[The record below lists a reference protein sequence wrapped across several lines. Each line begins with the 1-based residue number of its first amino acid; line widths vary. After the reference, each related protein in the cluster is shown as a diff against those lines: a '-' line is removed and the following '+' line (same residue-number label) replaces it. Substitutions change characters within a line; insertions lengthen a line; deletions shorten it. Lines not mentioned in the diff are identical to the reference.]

1 MRIDPIL
8 SSADQL
14 RQHSRSVRDQVDTVV
29 RSLFLDKTP
38 DMQTFF
44 PDMHERLAA
53 VNLSLRKTDTGS
65 SGTIEA
71 ILRGGEIKYR
81 IPLLGDMGIFNNA
94 EEAFRE
100 LSALRIQSV
109 DIASHRSRVVGDLLG
124 EAGYTSNLTNKLG
137 GVSEVESTINEK
149 IKQILGASISSQEGV
164 DAEVM
169 ERSKSM
175 QALLESLSKAD
186 DGTLKYD
193 FNQGIQIRIL
203 NFGDEF
209 QAAEDGSLIA
219 GSRGKRDL
227 GQVIKTSRENSDTL
241 AGSIFLDDKTKKILQ
256 MTVDG
261 KIVDSHTTEM
271 LLALTDEEVLDP
283 AVFKKALQ
291 SGDSGKVM
299 KNLQKII
306 KRTKGIISDR
316 PISLSG
322 DSLIDFVSP
331 GTDALSKQ
339 LRDPTISLEVK
350 KQLAQQRILI
360 PDKRL
365 TMFEKFAFGAEY
377 NYNDTDEFYELFS
390 DYGKA
395 FNPKATAELFEN
407 VNVEDYFGG
416 IIKAY
421 VEDDLFQDV
430 ERGTKDLRLQEVDR
444 LKSAI
449 IEHNKQLKA
458 GAHGNTLLSS
468 GGRSLEN
475 NLLEQGFNEK
485 FIQNLFLSIET
496 AADGST
502 IGNSAFFIRAAR
514 TDTSKF
520 IRENFESL
528 AGDWAKYF
536 GDHDRSFE
544 ELRYDSQGNVVEKR
558 NWLSDLD
565 EEIAKREQQFA
576 SDTTKSAKTDELKRL
591 RTSLEN
597 GEDLSIIDKNLKHLD
612 EVVANISADKNTI
625 EFRAQV
631 EAEQRRL
638 ETMRMNFL
646 RAAEHDQITA
656 RGNRPGLGNIKS
668 IYMNKHLEGEL
679 SQYALVLDEF
689 DFKPELG
696 FGRDSFIINFSG
708 IGGSSD
714 EVAVDQLMT
723 IFHGDIY
730 ESPEAVALRQAK
742 KTEVFN
748 EIQEILS
755 TGKIPKKILEQI
767 DADAAMTDADLSM
780 LDATQRPG
788 ALRNR
793 MIAREVQLAI
803 AGTPNPSEHPAVINQ
818 IFRSYQSQ
826 LYEIDQATGRIAPI
840 DPASTRL
847 ALNTELQAISGDPI
861 RKPFLGNSR
870 VKSKGIKVSDEVS
883 KILGERGVKSFD
895 DATNTFDMNGDLFK
909 FRRVNHALLFGGD
922 SVGVFRH
929 ALGGMDLDDKGLPR
943 VASYID
949 ADGNRNFLMPLL
961 RQPTSTQEVVYG
973 IPAMDYETLNKMFEQ
988 DENSPFLKNLDEL
1001 IEQTRAER
1009 AEFSRISNFP
1019 GMHPTAISE
1028 TVTDDLTGLLRLRGI
1043 LGWDKKELEEAIK
1056 LNPLEI
1062 EDAEQVKRAF
1072 FNVYENMERKGTIAI
1087 ENLGNNASVAES
1099 LIRYGATPLRV
1110 ADLTAEPQY
1119 TRGGVF
1125 KIFEES
1131 GAYDFRKPIR
1141 DVLTD
1146 DINKKKRR
1154 ALIPDHIMAEIDVA
1168 LKADSPEN
1176 QILEVLAKNYD
1187 EPTVRELLASTFNRM
1202 EINKSTDA
1210 LLDARPGGVG
1220 SSINTLTVV
1229 GGTRDWIE
1237 RTVENLPE
1245 NQRNIIYK
1253 NFQIGQ
1259 LSSETFVDLSVG
1271 FAGTRQLAAHAYEA
1285 LEMSGPFGNEE
1296 GVKLA
1301 LAKTFGVGQ
1310 KFAGGF
1316 SISDITG
1323 EILSAT
1329 GRQVG
1334 AAAYFAGV
1342 SGGVIDKEIIEGR
1355 LFAQDPIAFLME
1367 MRSGMEEASI
1377 LHEAP
1382 LKTKKG
1388 NIRKGVT
1395 QEQLAE
1401 LSELEEKRK
1410 LMSNQILDIVD
1421 TQALNKDGSVNT
1433 IETEKQV
1440 KAKIKN
1446 LLGFDEDHE
1455 FAYLSRQQ
1463 KEITKTH
1470 QQFTDRKRSAL
1481 RESYKKEIDYFAGET
1496 QEDIDKAQRAA
1507 RKLIEDRR
1515 SALQNIFDI
1524 DSEADEFLDPFKR
1537 FNFDLISEGTAR
1549 DVYHGIAASAQ
1560 AEGLNAE
1567 IVINAVDEY
1576 LSKAFLDETGERTT
1590 ARMPD
1595 LLTLSPSALE
1605 GTSRD
1610 PLMRRIYDDIILTR
1624 ELRDIKKYASS
1635 KFASESNLAK
1645 EYLDAMPGL
1654 KSASTI
1660 EELTK
1665 RAEVIIED
1673 GMFFNPQGVQEE
1685 LTSVDKIVLSLIA
1698 KKDIPAG
1705 TSDDLLDQYGH
1716 VARAL
1721 VARHRADNE
1730 LAGKIDFTQLLQRR
1744 GTATKASEVE
1754 DSLRDYYSQ
1763 LIGDA
1768 DEANRIVDTEG
1779 VRSVLDDIGQG
1790 VEDVARSVSDD
1801 IGGVQLPTYTRFK
1814 PAQLKGLFKNNK
1826 TFKGAAIATAATI
1839 SGSLIYTAY
1848 KGRSN
1853 DDMKG
1858 PVLLPGGS
1866 AYEKMPMSDPL
1877 MREYSASDYSPGS
1890 SYSVSVQG
1898 SREKMEAFNE
1908 QARKLTNQPID
1919 TTIYNR
1925 IPSVTDDPYTRIASS
1940 Y

>member
-14 RQHSRSVRDQVDTVV
+14 RQHSRSVRNQVDAVIQ
-29 RSLFLDKTP
+29 SLFLDKTP

-53 VNLSLRKTDTGS
+53 VNLSLRRTDTGS

-81 IPLLGDMGIFNNA
+81 IPLLGDMGIFDNA

-124 EAGYTSNLTNKLG
+124 EAGYTSNLTNKFG

-227 GQVIKTSRENSDTL
+227 GKVIQTSRETSDTL

-306 KRTKGIISDR
+306 KRAKGILSDR

-597 GEDLSIIDKNLKHLD
+597 GEDLSMVDKNLKHLD
-612 EVVANISADKNTI
+612 EVVANISADKDTI

-631 EAEQRRL
+631 EIEKRRL

-767 DADAAMTDADLSM
+767 DADAAITDAELSM

-803 AGTPNPSEHPAVINQ
+803 AGTPNPSEHPTVINQ
-818 IFRSYQSQ
+818 IFRSMQSQ

-870 VKSKGIKVSDEVS
+870 VKSKGITVSDEVS
-883 KILGERGVKSFD
+883 KILGERGVKSFG

-973 IPAMDYETLNKMFEQ
+973 IPAMDYETLNTMFEK
-988 DENSPFLKNLDEL
+988 DENGSFLKNVDEL
-1001 IEQTRAER
+1001 IEERRA
-1009 AEFSRISNFP
+1009 FSRTSNFP
-1019 GMHPTAISE
+1019 GMHPTQITE
-1028 TVTDDLTGLLRLRGI
+1028 TATDDLAGLLRLRDI
-1043 LGWDKKELEEAIK
+1043 LGWDKKQLEEAIRMH
-1056 LNPLEI
+1056 PLEI

-1131 GAYDFRKPIR
+1131 GAYDFRKPIT

-1146 DINKKKRR
+1146 DINKEKRR

-1237 RTVENLPE
+1237 RTVANLPE

-1301 LAKTFGVGQ
+1301 LAKTFGVGK

-1316 SISDITG
+1316 SISDITE

-1334 AAAYFAGV
+1334 AAAYFAGLG
-1342 SGGVIDKEIIEGR
+1342 GGVIDKEIIEGR
-1355 LFAQDPIAFLME
+1355 LFADDPRQFLIQMQ
-1367 MRSGMEEASI
+1367 SGMEEAGR

-1382 LKTKKG
+1382 LRTKKG

-1410 LMSNQILDIVD
+1410 LMNNQIQEILDIQVP
-1421 TQALNKDGSVNT
+1421 NKDGTVNT

-1440 KAKIKN
+1440 KRKIQD

-1463 KEITKTH
+1463 KEIIKTH
-1470 QQFTDRKRSAL
+1470 QQFTDRKRNAL

-1496 QEDIDKAQRAA
+1496 QEDIAKARQAA
-1507 RKLIEDRR
+1507 EKLIEDRR
-1515 SALQNIFDI
+1515 SVLQHIFDI

-1605 GTSRD
+1605 ETSRD

-1624 ELRDIKKYASS
+1624 ELRDVKKYASS

-1645 EYLDAMPGL
+1645 EFLDDIPQL
-1654 KSASTI
+1654 KTASTI

-1665 RAEVIIED
+1665 RAEAIIED
-1673 GMFFNPQGVQEE
+1673 GMFTNAKGVSEQLGE
-1685 LTSVDKIVLSLIA
+1685 VDKIVLSLIA

-1705 TSDDLLDQYGH
+1705 TTAAQLEFYGH
-1716 VARAL
+1716 TARAL

-1768 DEANRIVDTEG
+1768 EEANRIVDTEG

-1839 SGSLIYTAY
+1839 AGSLIYTAY

-1858 PVLLPGGS
+1858 PALLPGGS
-1866 AYEKMPMSDPL
+1866 AYEKMPTSDPL
-1877 MREYSASDYSPGS
+1877 MREYSASEYSPGS

-1898 SREKMEAFNE
+1898 PREKMEAFNE

>member
-1 MRIDPIL
+1 MRKDPIL

-14 RQHSRSVRDQVDTVV
+14 RQHSRSVRNQVDAVIQ
-29 RSLFLDKTP
+29 SLFLDKTP

-53 VNLSLRKTDTGS
+53 VNLSLRRTDTGS

-81 IPLLGDMGIFNNA
+81 IPILSDMVIFDNA

-124 EAGYTSNLTNKLG
+124 EAGYTSNFTNKLG

-149 IKQILGASISSQEGV
+149 IKQILGASISSQEGI

-193 FNQGIQIRIL
+193 FNQGIRIRIL

-227 GQVIKTSRENSDTL
+227 GQVIAKSRESSDTL

-291 SGDSGKVM
+291 SGDSAKVM

-306 KRTKGIISDR
+306 KRAKGIISDR

-322 DSLIDFVSP
+322 DSLIDFLSP
-331 GTDALSKQ
+331 GADALSKQ
-339 LRDPTISLEVK
+339 LRDPTVSLEVK
-350 KQLAQQRILI
+350 KQLAQEKVLI
-360 PDKRL
+360 ADKRL

-377 NYNDTDEFYELFS
+377 NYNDIDEFYELFS

-395 FNPKATAELFEN
+395 FNPKATAELFQD
-407 VNVEDYFGG
+407 VNVEDYFAS
-416 IIKAY
+416 IIDAY

-449 IEHNKQLKA
+449 IEHNRQLKT
-458 GAHGNTLLSS
+458 GVHGSTLLSS
-468 GGRSLEN
+468 GGRSLES

-502 IGNSAFFIRAAR
+502 IANSAFFIRAAK

-597 GEDLSIIDKNLKHLD
+597 GEDLSMVDKNLKHLD
-612 EVVANISADKNTI
+612 EVVANISADKDTI

-631 EAEQRRL
+631 EVEKRRL
-638 ETMRMNFL
+638 ENKRMDFL
-646 RAAEHDQITA
+646 RAAEHDQISA

-668 IYMNKHLEGEL
+668 IYMSKPLEGEL

-767 DADAAMTDADLSM
+767 DADAAITDADLSM
-780 LDATQRPG
+780 LDAAQRPG

-818 IFRSYQSQ
+818 IFRSMQSQ

-883 KILGERGVKSFD
+883 KILAEKGIGDVFD
-895 DATNTFDMNGDLFK
+895 QSANSFDMNGDLFK

-961 RQPTSTQEVVYG
+961 RQPTSTQEVMYG
-973 IPAMDYETLNKMFEQ
+973 IPAMDYETLNTMFEQ
-988 DENSPFLKNLDEL
+988 DENGSFLKNVDEL
-1001 IEQTRAER
+1001 IEERRA
-1009 AEFSRISNFP
+1009 FSRTTNFP
-1019 GMHPTAISE
+1019 GMHPTEISE
-1028 TVTDDLTGLLRLRGI
+1028 TATDDLAGLLRLREI

-1062 EDAEQVKRAF
+1062 ENQEQVKRAF

-1087 ENLGNNASVAES
+1087 ENLGNNASIAES
-1099 LIRYGATPLRV
+1099 LIRYGSTPLRV
-1110 ADLTAEPQY
+1110 GDLAAEPQY
-1119 TRGGVF
+1119 TRAGVF

-1131 GAYDFRKPIR
+1131 GAYDFSTPLKQ
-1141 DVLTD
+1141 VLYD
-1146 DINKKKRR
+1146 DKINSAKRR
-1154 ALIPDHIMAEIDVA
+1154 ALIPDNILAEIEATLDS
-1168 LKADSPEN
+1168 ADN
-1176 QILEVLAKNYD
+1176 QLLEVLGKHYE
-1187 EPTVRELLASTFNRM
+1187 EPTVRELLASTFNTM
-1202 EINKSTDA
+1202 EINKSIDA
-1210 LLDARPGGVG
+1210 VKSVNPGGVG

-1237 RTVENLPE
+1237 QTVRNLPE
-1245 NQRNIIYK
+1245 NQRNIILK

-1259 LSSETFVDLSVG
+1259 LSAETFVDLSVG

-1285 LEMSGPFGNEE
+1285 LEMSGPFANEE
-1296 GVKLA
+1296 GVTRA
-1301 LAKTFGVGQ
+1301 LAETFGVG
-1310 KFAGGF
+1310 KKLAGGF

-1334 AAAYFAGV
+1334 AAAYFAGLG
-1342 SGGVIDKEIIEGR
+1342 GGVIDKEIIEGR
-1355 LFAQDPIAFLME
+1355 LFADDPRQFLIQMQ
-1367 MRSGMEEASI
+1367 SGMEEAKR

-1382 LKTKKG
+1382 LRTKKG

-1401 LSELEEKRK
+1401 LSELEEKRI
-1410 LMSNQILDIVD
+1410 LMNNQIEEILDIQVP
-1421 TQALNKDGSVNT
+1421 NKDGTVNT
-1433 IETEKQV
+1433 FETEKQV
-1440 KAKIKN
+1440 KRKIKD

-1463 KEITKTH
+1463 KEIIKTH
-1470 QQFTDRKRSAL
+1470 REFTERKRNAL

-1496 QEDIDKAQRAA
+1496 QEDIAKARQAA
-1507 RKLIEDRR
+1507 EKLIEDRR
-1515 SALQNIFDI
+1515 SVLQDIFKI
-1524 DSEADEFLDPFKR
+1524 DSEADQFLDPFKR

-1605 GTSRD
+1605 ETSRD

-1624 ELRDIKKYASS
+1624 ELRDVKKYASP

-1645 EYLDAMPGL
+1645 EFLDDIPLL
-1654 KSASTI
+1654 KTASTI

-1665 RAEVIIED
+1665 RAEVIIEAN
-1673 GMFFNPQGVQEE
+1673 MFLNPQGVQEE
-1685 LTSVDKIVLSLIA
+1685 LTAVDKIVLSLIA

-1705 TSDDLLDQYGH
+1705 TTADQLEFYGH
-1716 VARAL
+1716 TARAL

-1768 DEANRIVDTEG
+1768 EEANRIVDTEG

-1826 TFKGAAIATAATI
+1826 TFKGAAVATAATI

-1858 PVLLPGGS
+1858 PALLPGGS
-1866 AYEKMPMSDPL
+1866 AYEKMPTSDPL
-1877 MREYSASDYSPGS
+1877 MREYSASEYSPGS
-1890 SYSVSVQG
+1890 SYSVFVQG
-1898 SREKMEAFNE
+1898 PREKMEAFNE

>member
-1 MRIDPIL
+1 MRMDPIL

-14 RQHSRSVRDQVDTVV
+14 RQHSRSVKDQVDAVI
-29 RSLFLDKTP
+29 RGLFLDKTP

-44 PDMHERLAA
+44 PNMDERLAA
-53 VNLSLRKTDTGS
+53 VNLSLRRTDTGS

-71 ILRGGEIKYR
+71 ILQGGEIKYR
-81 IPLLGDMGIFNNA
+81 IPLLGDMGIFDNA
-94 EEAFRE
+94 DDAFTE

-193 FNQGIQIRIL
+193 FNQGIQVRIL

-227 GQVIKTSRENSDTL
+227 GAVIAKSRKSSDTL

-271 LLALTDEEVLDP
+271 LLALSDEEVLDP

-291 SGDSGKVM
+291 SGDSAKVM

-306 KRTKGIISDR
+306 KRAKGIISDR

-322 DSLIDFVSP
+322 DSLIDFLSP

-339 LRDPTISLEVK
+339 LRDPTVSLEVK

-360 PDKRL
+360 QDKRL

-377 NYNDTDEFYELFS
+377 NYNDIDEFYELFS

-458 GAHGNTLLSS
+458 GVHGNTLLSS

-485 FIQNLFLSIET
+485 FIKNLFLSIET

-502 IGNSAFFIRAAR
+502 IANSAFFIRAAK

-536 GDHDRSFE
+536 GDVDRSFE

-565 EEIAKREQQFA
+565 EEIAKREQQSISGA
-576 SDTTKSAKTDELKRL
+576 SESTKTDELKRL
-591 RTSLEN
+591 RSSLEN
-597 GEDLSIIDKNLKHLD
+597 GEDLSMVDRNLKHLD

-638 ETMRMNFL
+638 ETMRMNYL
-646 RAAEHDQITA
+646 RAAEHDQIGA

-668 IYMNKHLEGEL
+668 IYMSKRLEGEL

-767 DADAAMTDADLSM
+767 DADAAMTDADLNM

-803 AGTPNPSEHPAVINQ
+803 AGTSNPSEHPAVINQ
-818 IFRSYQSQ
+818 IFRSMQSQ
-826 LYEIDQATGRIAPI
+826 LYEIDYATNRIAPI
-840 DPASTRL
+840 DPGSTRL

-870 VKSKGIKVSDEVS
+870 VKSNGIKVSDEVS
-883 KILGERGVKSFD
+883 KILAERGIGDVFNQS
-895 DATNTFDMNGDLFK
+895 ANSFDMNGDLFK

-949 ADGNRNFLMPLL
+949 ANGNRNFLMPLL

-973 IPAMDYETLNKMFEQ
+973 IPAMDYETLNTMFEQ
-988 DENSPFLKNLDEL
+988 DENGSFLKNLDEL
-1001 IEQTRAER
+1001 IEER
-1009 AEFSRISNFP
+1009 IEQRQEFSRITNFP
-1019 GMHPTAISE
+1019 GMNPTEITE
-1028 TVTDDLTGLLRLRGI
+1028 TATDDLVGLRRLRDI
-1043 LGWDKKELEEAIK
+1043 LGWDKNQLEEAIK

-1099 LIRYGATPLRV
+1099 LIRYGSTPLRV
-1110 ADLTAEPQY
+1110 GDLTAEPQY

-1131 GAYDFRKPIR
+1131 GAYDFSTPVKQ
-1141 DVLTD
+1141 VLYD
-1146 DINKKKRR
+1146 DINSTKRR
-1154 ALIPDHIMAEIDVA
+1154 ALIPDNILAEIEATLDS
-1168 LKADSPEN
+1168 ADNEL
-1176 QILEVLAKNYD
+1176 LEVLGKHYE
-1187 EPTVRELLASTFNRM
+1187 EPTVRELLASTFNAM
-1202 EINKSTDA
+1202 EINKSQQA
-1210 LLDARPGGVG
+1210 LNSVNPGGVG

-1237 RTVENLPE
+1237 QTVRNLPE
-1245 NQRNIIYK
+1245 NQRNIILK

-1259 LSSETFVDLSVG
+1259 LSAETFVDLSVG
-1271 FAGTRQLAAHAYEA
+1271 FAGTRQLAAGAYEA
-1285 LEMSGPFGNEE
+1285 IEMFGPFVNEE

-1301 LAKTFGVGQ
+1301 LAETFGVGK

-1316 SISDITG
+1316 SISDITE

-1342 SGGVIDKEIIEGR
+1342 GGGVIDKEIIEAR
-1355 LFAQDPIAFLME
+1355 LFADDPKNFLRE
-1367 MRSGMEEASI
+1367 MRYGMEEAKR

-1382 LKTKKG
+1382 LRTKKG
-1388 NIRKGVT
+1388 NMKKAVT

-1401 LSELEEKRK
+1401 LSELEEKRI
-1410 LMSNQILDIVD
+1410 LMNNQIEEILNIQVP
-1421 TQALNKDGSVNT
+1421 NKDGTVNEF
-1433 IETEKQV
+1433 ETQTQV
-1440 KAKIKN
+1440 KRKIKD

-1455 FAYLSRQQ
+1455 FAHLSRQQ
-1463 KEITKTH
+1463 KEIKKTH
-1470 QQFTDRKRSAL
+1470 REFTERKRNAL

-1496 QEDIDKAQRAA
+1496 QEDIAKARQAA
-1507 RKLIEDRR
+1507 EKLIEDRR
-1515 SALQNIFDI
+1515 SPLQYIFGL
-1524 DSEADEFLDPFKR
+1524 DSEADKFLDPFER
-1537 FNFDLISEGTAR
+1537 FNFDIISEGMAR

-1605 GTSRD
+1605 ETSRD

-1624 ELRDIKKYASS
+1624 ELRDVKKYASK
-1635 KFASESNLAK
+1635 KFAEESNLAK
-1645 EYLDAMPGL
+1645 DYLDQMPQL
-1654 KSASTI
+1654 KTASTI

-1665 RAEVIIED
+1665 RAEVIIEAN
-1673 GMFFNPQGVQEE
+1673 MFLNPQGVQEE
-1685 LTSVDKIVLSLIA
+1685 LTAVDKIVLSLIA

-1705 TSDDLLDQYGH
+1705 TTADQLDQFGH

-1744 GTATKASEVE
+1744 GTARSTAEVE

-1768 DEANRIVDTEG
+1768 EEANRIVDTEG
-1779 VRSVLDDIGQG
+1779 VRSVVDDIGRG

-1814 PAQLKGLFKNNK
+1814 PSQLKGLFKNNK
-1826 TFKGAAIATAATI
+1826 TVKGVAIATATAI
-1839 SGSLIYTAY
+1839 AGSLIYTAH

-1858 PVLLPGGS
+1858 PALLPGGS
-1866 AYEKMPMSDPL
+1866 AYEKMPTSDPL
-1877 MREYSASDYSPGS
+1877 MRQYSASEYSPGS

-1925 IPSVTDDPYTRIASS
+1925 IPSVTDDPYARIASS

>member
-1 MRIDPIL
+1 MRKDPIL
-8 SSADQL
+8 STKDQL
-14 RQHSRSVRDQVDTVV
+14 RQHSRSVKDQVDAVIQD
-29 RSLFLDKTP
+29 LFLDKTP

-44 PDMHERLAA
+44 PSMDERLAA
-53 VNLSLRKTDTGS
+53 VNLSLRRTDTGS

-71 ILRGGEIKYR
+71 ILQGGEIKYK
-81 IPLLGDMGIFNNA
+81 IPILGDMVVFDNA
-94 EEAFRE
+94 EDAFRE

-124 EAGYTSNLTNKLG
+124 EAGYTSNLTNRLG
-137 GVSEVESTINEK
+137 GVSEAESRINEK
-149 IKQILGASISSQEGV
+149 IKQILGASVSPQEGV

-219 GSRGKRDL
+219 GSRGKRDI
-227 GQVIKTSRENSDTL
+227 GRVIARSRESSDTL

-271 LLALTDEEVLDP
+271 LLALTNDEVLDP
-283 AVFKKALQ
+283 KVFKKALQ
-291 SGDSGKVM
+291 SGDSSKVM
-299 KNLQKII
+299 KGLQKII
-306 KRTKGIISDR
+306 KRGKGIISDR
-316 PISLSG
+316 PVSLSG
-322 DSLIDFVSP
+322 DSLIDFLSSGP
-331 GTDALSKQ
+331 DAISRQ
-339 LRDPTISLEVK
+339 LRDQTVSSDVA
-350 KQLAQQRILI
+350 KQLAQQKVLI
-360 PDKRL
+360 ADKRL

-377 NYNDTDEFYELFS
+377 NYNDIDEFYELFS
-390 DYGKA
+390 KYGKT

-407 VNVEDYFGG
+407 VNVEDYFGS
-416 IIKAY
+416 IIDAY

-430 ERGTKDLRLQEVDR
+430 ERGTRDLRLQEVDR

-449 IEHNKQLKA
+449 IEHNMQLKT
-458 GAHGNTLLSS
+458 GVHGSTLLSS
-468 GGRSLEN
+468 GGGSLEKS
-475 NLLEQGFNEK
+475 LLEQGFNKK
-485 FIQNLFLSIET
+485 FIDNLFLSIET

-502 IGNSAFFIRAAR
+502 IANSAYFIRAAT
-514 TDTSKF
+514 TDTSQF
-520 IRENFESL
+520 IRENFKSI
-528 AGDWAKYF
+528 AGDWAEYF

-591 RTSLEN
+591 RSSLEN
-597 GEDLSIIDKNLKHLD
+597 GEDLSMVDKDLKHLD
-612 EVVANISADKNTI
+612 EVVANISADKDTI

-631 EAEQRRL
+631 EAEKRRL
-638 ETMRMNFL
+638 ETTRRNFL
-646 RAAEHDQITA
+646 MAADHDQITA
-656 RGNRPGLGNIKS
+656 RGNFPGSGNIKS
-668 IYMNKHLEGEL
+668 IYMSKPLEGEL
-679 SQYALVLDEF
+679 SQYALVFDEF

-714 EVAVDQLMT
+714 KVAIDQLMT
-723 IFHGDIY
+723 IFHGNIY

-748 EIQEILS
+748 QIQEILS
-755 TGKIPKKILEQI
+755 TGKIPTKILEQI
-767 DADAAMTDADLSM
+767 DADAAMTDADLNM

-803 AGTPNPSEHPAVINQ
+803 AGTPNPTEHPAVINE
-818 IFRSYQSQ
+818 IFRSYQSE
-826 LYEIDQATGRIAPI
+826 LFEIDYARQRIAPI
-840 DPASTRL
+840 DPVSTRL

-883 KILGERGVKSFD
+883 KILAERGLGDVFEQS
-895 DATNTFDMNGDLFK
+895 ANSFDMNGDLFK
-909 FRRVNHALLFGGD
+909 FRRVNHTLLFGGD

-929 ALGGMDLDDKGLPR
+929 ALGGMDLDDKGIPR

-949 ADGNRNFLMPLL
+949 ADGNRNFLMPFL
-961 RQPTSTQEVVYG
+961 RQPTSIQEVVYG
-973 IPAMDYETLNKMFEQ
+973 IPAMDYETLNTMFEQ
-988 DENSPFLKNLDEL
+988 DENGTFVKNLNEL
-1001 IEQTRAER
+1001 IEER
-1009 AEFSRISNFP
+1009 TAFSRSTNFP
-1019 GMHPTAISE
+1019 GMHPTQITE
-1028 TVTDDLTGLLRLRGI
+1028 TATDDLAGLLRLRDI
-1043 LGWDKKELEEAIK
+1043 LGWDKKQLEEAIRM
-1056 LNPLEI
+1056 NPLEI

-1099 LIRYGATPLRV
+1099 LIRYGSSPLSVR
-1110 ADLTAEPQY
+1110 DLTAEPQY
-1119 TRGGVF
+1119 TRAGVF

-1131 GAYDFRKPIR
+1131 GAFDFREPIKQ
-1141 DVLTD
+1141 VLYD
-1146 DINKKKRR
+1146 DQINSKKRR
-1154 ALIPDHIMAEIDVA
+1154 ALIPGHILAEIESTF
-1168 LKADSPEN
+1168 DSSGDEL
-1176 QILEVLAKNYD
+1176 LEVLGKHYD
-1187 EPTVRELLASTFNRM
+1187 DPTVRELFASAFNIM
-1202 EINKSTDA
+1202 EINKSIDSIASTK
-1210 LLDARPGGVG
+1210 PGGVG
-1220 SSINTLTVV
+1220 SAVNTLTMV

-1237 RTVENLPE
+1237 QTIDLLPE
-1245 NQRNIIYK
+1245 NQRNIILK

-1259 LSSETFVDLSVG
+1259 LSAETFVDLSVG
-1271 FAGTRQLAAHAYEA
+1271 FAGTRELATSAYEA
-1285 LEMSGPFGNEE
+1285 LEMAGPFANEE
-1296 GVKLA
+1296 GVKIA
-1301 LAKTFGVGQ
+1301 LAKTFGVGGQ
-1310 KFAGGF
+1310 FPAGF
-1316 SISDITG
+1316 SITDIQ
-1323 EILSAT
+1323 EKILSDT
-1329 GRQVG
+1329 GKQVG
-1334 AAAYFAGV
+1334 GTVYFAGLDR
-1342 SGGVIDKEIIEGR
+1342 GVIDKQILNGR
-1355 LFAQDPIAFLME
+1355 IFGDDVETFL
-1367 MRSGMEEASI
+1367 RSVQQGMDEASS
-1377 LHEAP
+1377 LYEAP
-1382 LKTKKG
+1382 LRTKKG

-1395 QEQLAE
+1395 QEQLDE
-1401 LSELEEKRK
+1401 LAQLTERKQNLSSQIDEIINIQIMDGKGQIDKFATSQAIHKR
-1410 LMSNQILDIVD
+1410 
-1421 TQALNKDGSVNT
+1421 T
-1433 IETEKQV
+1433 TE
-1440 KAKIKN
+1440 

-1463 KEITKTH
+1463 KEVIKTH
-1470 QQFTDRKRSAL
+1470 QQLTQQKRNAL

-1496 QEDIDKAQRAA
+1496 QEDIAKARQAA
-1507 RKLIEDRR
+1507 KKLIEDRR
-1515 SALQNIFDI
+1515 SLLKGVLSIGA
-1524 DSEADEFLDPFKR
+1524 EEGEVLDPFQR
-1537 FNFDLISEGTAR
+1537 FNFDLISEGAAR
-1549 DVYHGIAASAQ
+1549 NIYHGIAASAQ

-1576 LSKAFLDETGERTT
+1576 LSTAFLDETGERTT
-1590 ARMPD
+1590 ARIPD

-1605 GTSRD
+1605 ETSRD

-1624 ELRDIKKYASS
+1624 ELRDIKKYASK
-1635 KFASESNLAK
+1635 KFAEESNLAK
-1645 EYLDAMPGL
+1645 EYLDIMPRL

-1660 EELTK
+1660 EELAK

-1673 GMFFNPQGVQEE
+1673 GMFFNAQGVQEE

-1705 TSDDLLDQYGH
+1705 TSDDLLDRYGH

-1744 GTATKASEVE
+1744 GTARSTAEVE

-1768 DEANRIVDTEG
+1768 EEANRIVDTEG
-1779 VRSVLDDIGQG
+1779 VRSVVDDIGEG
-1790 VEDVARSVSDD
+1790 VEDITRSVADD
-1801 IGGVQLPTYTRFK
+1801 IGDVQLPTYTRFK
-1814 PAQLKGLFKNNK
+1814 PTQLKGLWKNNK
-1826 TFKGAAIATAATI
+1826 TFKAAAIATAATI

-1858 PVLLPGGS
+1858 PPLLPGGS
-1866 AYEKMPMSDPL
+1866 AYEAMPASNPQI
-1877 MREYSASDYSPGS
+1877 REYPAPGYDPGS
-1890 SYSVSVQG
+1890 SYSVSIQG
-1898 SREKMEAFNE
+1898 PRDKMEAFNE
-1908 QARKLTNQPID
+1908 DARKLTNQPID

-1925 IPSVTDDPYTRIASS
+1925 IPSVTDDPYARIASS